1 MLGWVFKDESRQS
14 GCLSQPHFPPLLNFS
29 QGLRSSSC
37 DCGPPVPPSSLCPW
51 RSEPLQGC
59 DGHGLPLLSVPG
71 ALVVVSWLSGSTGL
85 SFLRHTANVPG
96 SVLPLVMYLFSRY
109 SLRSSPPVLVPL
121 CLQVCSLYLW
131 RRNIFNAA
139 CLPYL
144 SHSLLV

>member
-1 MLGWVFKDESRQS
+1 MLGWVLEDESRQS
-14 GCLSQPHFPPLLNFS
+14 GCLSQPHFPPLLRFS
-29 QGLRSSSC
+29 QGLRSSGC
-37 DCGPPVPPSSLCPW
+37 DCGVPVPPSSLCPW

-59 DGHGLPLLSVPG
+59 DGRGLPLLSVPG
-71 ALVVVSWLSGSTGL
+71 ALVVLLVVREHRAEPPASHSECPRLCFTSGDVFIST
-85 SFLRHTANVPG
+85 
-96 SVLPLVMYLFSRY
+96 LPPRL
-109 SLRSSPPVLVPL
+109 SPPVLVPL